1 MSHVLSLGAI
11 NTLTGEYVYPRIANK
26 KDKYHCPECEKE
38 LILVKG
44 EIRVHHFRHKK
55 DDNPCNH
62 YSHPTESQV
71 HKDAKKILKSL
82 LENKI
87 SIQFVRSCVCCR
99 KNQVFEI
106 PEMGKSSVIE
116 LEHRFEHNNGLKIA
130 DVGYLDED
138 EIVCF
143 FEIYHTHKTRSE
155 DRPEPWFEIDAETLI
170 NIANENKNPVFE
182 IPCIRDEKCQ
192 ECIDLQ
198 EIRRI
203 EALEKR
209 LKALEEAKE
218 SKELKLMR
226 EEELHMRNYE
236 KEKKGRIEALE
247 RRMKEIE
254 DVKRMKELHKMREE
268 ELHMRN
274 CEKLEK
280 SKKNYEIRQK
290 QMREYEDKMNA
301 EYEERKRECE
311 ERKRM
316 SVEDPINIMI
326 KLVME
331 NKEKKKYIKKMRES
345 EERERMSVEDPIN
358 IMRKLVMENKEKK
371 KYIKIIKKDDERK
384 RESEERERMNV
395 EDPIFIKM
403 IQDEKKQREKI
414 NAKCEEIIREIE
426 ERERM
431 SVEDPIFIKMIQDEK
446 KQREKMNAEYET
458 KKQEHIQKIIEK
470 EKKQRIEKAK
480 RRLKLVESNKKRSQ
494 NCR

>member
-1 MSHVLSLGAI
+1 MTHILSLGAI

-82 LENKI
+82 LENKMP
-87 SIQFVRSCVCCR
+87 IQFVRNCVCCR
-99 KNQVFEI
+99 KKQEFEI
-106 PEMGKSSVIE
+106 PEMGVESSVIQ

-138 EIVCF
+138 EIVCI

-155 DRPEPWFEIDAETLI
+155 DRPEPWFEIDAVTLI
-170 NIANENKNPVFE
+170 NLANENKNPVFE
-182 IPCIRDEKCQ
+182 IPCIRDEYCP

-198 EIRRI
+198 EIRRL
-203 EALEKR
+203 EALER
-209 LKALEEAKE
+209 RMKALEEAKE
-218 SKELKLMR
+218 SKELKQIQ
-226 EEELHMRNYE
+226 EEELSMRNYE
-236 KEKKGRIEALE
+236 KIEKKRMEALE
-247 RRMKEIE
+247 SAKRMKEL
-254 DVKRMKELHKMREE
+254 KELHKMREE
-268 ELHMRN
+268 ELCMRN
-274 CEKLEK
+274 YEKLEK
-280 SKKNYEIRQK
+280 SKKDYEIRQK
-290 QMREYEDKMNA
+290 QMREYEERKNSDYQEKMR
-301 EYEERKRECE
+301 EYEERK
-311 ERKRM
+311 KM
-316 SVEDPINIMI
+316 SVEDPII
-326 KLVME
+326 
-331 NKEKKKYIKKMRES
+331 
-345 EERERMSVEDPIN
+345 

-384 RESEERERMNV
+384 RESEEREKMSV
-395 EDPIFIKM
+395 EDPIVIKM
-403 IQDEKKQREKI
+403 IQDEKKQKEKI
-414 NAKCEEIIREIE
+414 NAKCEERIREIE

-458 KKQEHIQKIIEK
+458 TKQKHIQKFIDR
-470 EKKQRIEKAK
+470 KKQKMSRIRKTENP
-480 RRLKLVESNKKRSQ
+480 KLPRK
-494 NCR
+494 

>member
-1 MSHVLSLGAI
+1 MSHILSLGAI

-26 KDKYHCPECEKE
+26 KDKYHCPECKKE
-38 LILVKG
+38 LILVQG

-55 DDNPCNH
+55 DNNPCNH

-71 HKDAKKILKSL
+71 HKDAKYLLKTMLEKKIP
-82 LENKI
+82 
-87 SIQFVRSCVCCR
+87 IQFVRSYVCCR
-99 KNQVFEI
+99 KNQEFEI
-106 PEMGKSSVIE
+106 PEIGESSVIR
-116 LEHRFEHNNGLKIA
+116 LEHRFEHNNGVKIA
-130 DVGYLDED
+130 DVGYLDNG
-138 EIVCF
+138 EIVCI
-143 FEIYHTHKTRSE
+143 FEIYNTHKTRSE
-155 DRPEPWFEIDAETLI
+155 DRPEPWFEIDAVTLI
-170 NIANENKNPVFE
+170 NIASENKNPVLE
-182 IPCIRDEKCQ
+182 IPCIRCEKCQ

-198 EIRRI
+198 EKWRI
-203 EALEKR
+203 EALERR

-218 SKELKLMR
+218 SKELRKMR
-226 EEELHMRNYE
+226 EEELRMRNYE
-236 KEKKGRIEALE
+236 KEKKRRIEALE

-274 CEKLEK
+274 YEKLEK

-301 EYEERKRECE
+301 EYEEKMKECE
-311 ERKRM
+311 ERK
-316 SVEDPINIMI
+316 
-326 KLVME
+326 
-331 NKEKKKYIKKMRES
+331 
-345 EERERMSVEDPIN
+345 RMSVEDPIN

-371 KYIKIIKKDDERK
+371 MKKHIKIIKKDDERK
-384 RESEERERMNV
+384 RETEERERMSV
-395 EDPIFIKM
+395 EDPIIIRM

-458 KKQEHIQKIIEK
+458 KKQEHIQKINEKTKKQKIEK
-470 EKKQRIEKAK
+470 EK
-480 RRLKLVESNKKRSQ
+480 RRLKLLKTGKQRIEIVKKR
-494 NCR
+494 